1 LMRETAAL
9 QPRQIVIDD
18 TPQHVHMERI
28 LERLATSARLSF
40 TDLFE
45 PPHTRGRLLGI
56 FLAILEL
63 IKASSVAAEQ
73 TEVFG
78 EIWIVKPLAA

>member
-1 LMRETAAL
+1 M
-9 QPRQIVIDD
+9 DD
-18 TPQHVHMERI
+18 TPQQVHQDRI
-28 LERLATSARLSF
+28 LERLTSSPRLSF
-40 TDLFE
+40 ADLFD

-63 IKASSVAAEQ
+63 IKARDIEAEQ
-73 TEVFG
+73 TGVFG